1 MDQLCQ
7 ILNSTWAVWNCEQW
21 RLWEKNDKCKRRI
34 KTAGVEFVFYYCCL
48 HSSPTVLSHRMD
60 FSSFIL
66 SLNLRKRKDFISVII
81 KKYKSKQKYQ
91 ERITISVGSTSG
103 STLSTTL
110 GNYILFNYY
119 RICLFLLNTQ
129 ISQKSCQKLYT
140 NPSMS
145 DYESI
150 PVTDLLG

>member
-1 MDQLCQ
+1 MIRLREKNEDSSSRIQ
-7 ILNSTWAVWNCEQW
+7 ILLLQSLFFSC
-21 RLWEKNDKCKRRI
+21 I
-34 KTAGVEFVFYYCCL
+34 Y

-140 NPSMS
+140 NPSLS

>member
-1 MDQLCQ
+1 MSDFEFYL
-7 ILNSTWAVWNCEQW
+7 AVWNCEHW

-34 KTAGVEFVFYYCCL
+34 KTAGVEFVFYYYCL
-48 HSSPTVLSHRMD
+48 HSSPAVLSHRID

-110 GNYILFNYY
+110 GNIILFNYY